1 MKINLNHIKDR
12 FNKTV
17 VMTNG
22 CFDILH
28 QGHIYLLNE
37 AKKLGDILVVAINSD
52 ESVKKLK
59 GETRPVNTINIRIN
73 NLEKLN
79 IIDHIITFEPITPI
93 SIIKEVKP
101 DILVKGSDYKLEE
114 IVGYNFVKS
123 YGGKVS
129 LIKYLDGYSTTNIIN
144 SR

>member
-1 MKINLNHIKDR
+1 
-12 FNKTV
+12 
-17 VMTNG
+17 MTNG

-37 AKKLGDILVVAINSD
+37 AKKLGDIFVVAINSD

-123 YGGKVS
+123 YGGESITHKVS
-129 LIKYLDGYSTTNIIN
+129 RWTFHYKHN
-144 SR
+144 

>member
-37 AKKLGDILVVAINSD
+37 AKKLGDIFVVAINSD

-123 YGGKVS
+123 YGGKV
-129 LIKYLDGYSTTNIIN
+129 ITHKV
-144 SR
+144 SRWTFHYKHN